1 MIIVNREYLDG
12 LLLLLLLLL
21 LSLLSLKG
29 EAPMKRK
36 KVRQKKKGK
45 QEIEFQSSKQPSRQI
60 GRFLLIAFEKVVTSL
75 KFYST
80 HKWERSY

>member
-1 MIIVNREYLDG
+1 MIIVNREYLEG
-12 LLLLLLLLL
+12 LLLLLLL
-21 LSLLSLKG
+21 LSLLLSLNG

-36 KVRQKKKGK
+36 KLRQKKKGK
-45 QEIEFQSSKQPSRQI
+45 QEIEFQSSKQPSRRI
-60 GRFLLIAFEKVVTSL
+60 GRFLLIAFEKVVTLL

>member
-1 MIIVNREYLDG
+1 MIIVNREYLEG
-12 LLLLLLLLL
+12 LLLLLLSSLL
-21 LSLLSLKG
+21 LSLNG

-36 KVRQKKKGK
+36 KLRQKKKGK

-60 GRFLLIAFEKVVTSL
+60 GRFLSIAFEKVVTLL

>member
-21 LSLLSLKG
+21 LSLLLSLKG
-29 EAPMKRK
+29 EAPVKRK

-45 QEIEFQSSKQPSRQI
+45 QEIEFQPSRQI

-75 KFYST
+75 KFYSA
-80 HKWERSY
+80 HKWEQSY

>member
-21 LSLLSLKG
+21 SLLLSLKG

-36 KVRQKKKGK
+36 KWDRKKGK

>member
-12 LLLLLLLLL
+12 LLLLLLL
-21 LSLLSLKG
+21 SLKS
-29 EAPMKRK
+29 EAPMTRK

-60 GRFLLIAFEKVVTSL
+60 GRFLLIAFEKVATSL

>member
-1 MIIVNREYLDG
+1 MNREYLDG
-12 LLLLLLLLL
+12 LLLLLL
-21 LSLLSLKG
+21 SFIIIVKG
-29 EAPMKRK
+29 WSARWREK
-36 KVRQKKKGK
+36 KWDRKKGK
-45 QEIEFQSSKQPSRQI
+45 QEIEFQLSKQPSRQI

>member
-12 LLLLLLLLL
+12 LLLLL
-21 LSLLSLKG
+21 LLSLKG

-60 GRFLLIAFEKVVTSL
+60 GSFLLIAFEKVVTSL